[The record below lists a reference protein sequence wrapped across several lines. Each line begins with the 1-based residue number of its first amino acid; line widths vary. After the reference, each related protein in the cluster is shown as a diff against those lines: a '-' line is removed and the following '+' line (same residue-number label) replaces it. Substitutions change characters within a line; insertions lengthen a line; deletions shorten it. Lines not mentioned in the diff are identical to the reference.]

1 MFQHLTITK
10 ALELAPTLPQ
20 NIKDAIK
27 REMELDQAE
36 EALMVEL
43 ESSSDSPND
52 AQRRLSDAGW
62 ARIEAMNV
70 VDDLLMSGGFLLRP
84 ADYAQL
90 VKRALLGE
98 APPPEVMLMEV
109 IDDEMAALQKMHHL
123 KTAVTQAWL
132 ATWVAD
138 AWAMQGGTIPA
149 SFADLCADRDELR
162 AKFAAAEERANT
174 AQAKTRAA
182 IEASGLA
189 LPTDGERLEV
199 LMLTRALLH
208 AKQAQHHKEPA
219 P

>member
-1 MFQHLTITK
+1 MLQDLTIAK
-10 ALELAPTLPQ
+10 ALELAPALPQ

-43 ESSSDSPND
+43 ESSSDDPND

-70 VDDLLMSGGFLLRP
+70 VDDLLLGGGFLIHGSKAPLI
-84 ADYAQL
+84 
-90 VKRALLGE
+90 KRTLLGE

-109 IDDEMAALQKMHHL
+109 IDDEMAALQKMHRL
-123 KTAVTQAWL
+123 KTAVTQAWT

-149 SFADLCADRDELR
+149 SFADLYEGRDELR
-162 AKFAAAEERANT
+162 AKFAAAEERANA
-174 AQAKTRAA
+174 AQAKTRAT
-182 IEASGLA
+182 IEASGLV

-208 AKQAQHHKEPA
+208 AKQAQPHKEPA

>member
-1 MFQHLTITK
+1 MFQDLTITK

-27 REMELDQAE
+27 REMELDQAK

-84 ADYAQL
+84 GNYAQL

-109 IDDEMAALQKMHHL
+109 IDDEMAALQRMHHL

-138 AWAMQGGTIPA
+138 AWEMQGGTIPA

-162 AKFAAAEERANT
+162 AKFAAAEERANA

-182 IEASGLA
+182 IEASGLV

-208 AKQAQHHKEPA
+208 AKQAQPHKEPA

>member
-1 MFQHLTITK
+1 MFQDLTITK

-84 ADYAQL
+84 GNYAQL

-109 IDDEMAALQKMHHL
+109 IDDEMAALQRMHHL

-138 AWAMQGGTIPA
+138 AWEMQGGTIPA

-162 AKFAAAEERANT
+162 AKFAAAEERANA

-182 IEASGLA
+182 IEASGLV